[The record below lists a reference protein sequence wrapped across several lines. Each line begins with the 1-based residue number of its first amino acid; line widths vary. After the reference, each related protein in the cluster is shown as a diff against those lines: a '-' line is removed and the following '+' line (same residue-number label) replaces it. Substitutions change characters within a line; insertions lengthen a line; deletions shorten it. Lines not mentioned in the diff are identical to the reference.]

1 MGDVE
6 AIVSPLYENEN
17 INIILECPIC
27 FLEES
32 TIYKMPCCKNS
43 LCQKCYVDWHF
54 NQRMGT
60 CVFCR
65 NIHLEY
71 EINVIN
77 DINASRIRNSVNF
90 QEVKVLF
97 YLCYI
102 FMTYCFLFV
111 FFFFAKKDLKE
122 S

>member
-6 AIVSPLYENEN
+6 AIVSPLSENEN
-17 INIILECPIC
+17 INIILE
-27 FLEES
+27 
-32 TIYKMPCCKNS
+32 
-43 LCQKCYVDWHF
+43 CYVDWHF

-77 DINASRIRNSVNF
+77 DINASRITNSVNF

-97 YLCYI
+97 YLCFI